1 MDKVVVSILGTDRPG
16 IVAVVSK
23 ILLESGCNIED
34 VTQTS
39 LQAEFAGIFIATIP
53 ETLVPNKL
61 LAGLKQGLGPLGL
74 EVLVKRLEKHAP
86 EYSTQTKAEP
96 FVITTFG
103 PDRMGLVA
111 GITEVMSRFGVN
123 ITNLK
128 AVFRGSTDPNRNIMI
143 YEVDV
148 PQQTDHASFRQVLLE
163 RAKELGLDI
172 TLQHRRIFEAINR
185 V

>member
-1 MDKVVVSILGTDRPG
+1 MDKVVVSIVGKDRPG
-16 IVAVVSK
+16 IVAAVSR
-23 ILLESGCNIED
+23 ILLDKGCNIED

-39 LQAEFAGIFIATIP
+39 LQAEFAGIFIVS
-53 ETLVPNKL
+53 VPKAFTPDDL
-61 LAGLKQGLGPLGL
+61 LSVLRRDLTTFGLD
-74 EVLVKRLEKHAP
+74 VLVKRIEQAVEPTRKDQP
-86 EYSTQTKAEP
+86 EP

-111 GITEVMSRFGVN
+111 GITEVMARFDVN

-128 AVFRGSTDPNRNIMI
+128 AVFRGGSDPLRNVMI

-148 PQQTDHASFRQVLLE
+148 PQNIDQNGFRSALRQRAGELNLE
-163 RAKELGLDI
+163 I
-172 TLQHRRIFEAINR
+172 TLQHRRIFEAMNR